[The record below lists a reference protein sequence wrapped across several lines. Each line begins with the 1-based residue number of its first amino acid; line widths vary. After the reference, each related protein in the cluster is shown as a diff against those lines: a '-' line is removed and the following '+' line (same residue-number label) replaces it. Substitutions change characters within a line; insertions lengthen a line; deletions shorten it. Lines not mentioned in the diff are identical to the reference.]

1 MSAATERAVLVQV
14 KDVPALV
21 KAQGGS
27 TGAIAMSI
35 LPETITAKVYS
46 ELASKLASGLKDQ
59 NVDADVKVVT
69 STGYQPAGSSPIW
82 KPIALGLG
90 GALVVMALRHFLK
103 RR

>member
-1 MSAATERAVLVQV
+1 AAADRAVLVQV

-35 LPETITAKVYS
+35 VPETITAKVYS

-69 STGYQPAGSSPIW
+69 AAGYQPAGSSPIW
-82 KPIALGLG
+82 KPIALGGIGTL
-90 GALVVMALRHFLK
+90 AFLMVRHFIK
-103 RR
+103 RGK